1 MWLAQA
7 MARSKRLWGFDDSE
21 RTVLVE
27 ATAMIPKLRA
37 MVDRAERRAELGGAW
52 VVQATVKEL
61 DEMYSLVEALMDAT
75 RRRKRLDGMLASLC
89 TSIDRSVR
97 QSCARRSMDL
107 RSARRQCVAGAKHR
121 QIVLADVELRMGG
134 EDPIGEQIA
143 QLGLR
148 PALDDVPS
156 DEMQIRTRVDVVG
169 DAGRDDGQDGG
180 GALTADVEPGE
191 EPIFSPMRSSA

>member
-1 MWLAQA
+1 MATRPEGARDDERYSMWLAQA

-75 RRRKRLDGMLASLC
+75 RRRKRLDLLDGMLASLC
-89 TSIDRSVR
+89 TSID
-97 QSCARRSMDL
+97 
-107 RSARRQCVAGAKHR
+107 G
-121 QIVLADVELRMGG
+121 
-134 EDPIGEQIA
+134 
-143 QLGLR
+143 
-148 PALDDVPS
+148 
-156 DEMQIRTRVDVVG
+156 
-169 DAGRDDGQDGG
+169 
-180 GALTADVEPGE
+180 
-191 EPIFSPMRSSA
+191 F